1 MKMNRLN
8 KVMMVMTLV
17 AISLMSA
24 QAQEYKLAVSNPSGK
39 TLHVKEV
46 NNVRVEAYDGNE
58 IQIETSNKGGRP
70 ERAEGLKPL
79 SARGE
84 DNTGIG
90 LNVTSEGSSVTIF
103 QAARREDGMFKI
115 KVPKGMKVQIE
126 HAGQYEG
133 EKIEVYG
140 VSSELEISGRYNDVY
155 MEEVTGPAL
164 VNTVYGTIVAKFS
177 SLSQVGPTSLVSVYD
192 DVDVTLPANTKAN
205 IVVKTP
211 YGEAYSDMDIEFSKN
226 GDMKKISSTIQ
237 GTLNGGGVDLEIKA
251 SYDNVYLRKK

>member
-1 MKMNRLN
+1 MNRLN
-8 KVMMVMTLV
+8 RAMMVVTV
-17 AISLMSA
+17 AAIGLMSA
-24 QAQEYKLAVSNPSGK
+24 NAQNYKMAVSSPAGK

-46 NNVRVEAYDGNE
+46 NSVRVEAYDGNE

-90 LNVTSEGSSVTIF
+90 LNVTSEGNSVTVF
-103 QAARREDGMFKI
+103 QAAKREDGLYII
-115 KVPKGMKVQIE
+115 KVPKEMKVQIE
-126 HAGQYEG
+126 HTGQYEG
-133 EKIEVYG
+133 ERIEVVG
-140 VSSELEISGRYNDVY
+140 VSTELEISARFNHVM
-155 MEEVTGPAL
+155 MEDVTGPAL
-164 VNTVYGTIVAKFS
+164 VNTVYGDLEAKFS
-177 SLSQVGPTSLVSVYD
+177 SLSQTGPTSLVSVYG

-205 IVVKTP
+205 IVLKTP
-211 YGEAYSDMDIEFSKN
+211 YGEAYSDLNIEFPKSD
-226 GDMKKISSTIQ
+226 DMRKISSTIQ

>member
-1 MKMNRLN
+1 MQWLSSISDIFFKFSIFAVRL
-8 KVMMVMTLV
+8 
-17 AISLMSA
+17 ACG
-24 QAQEYKLAVSNPSGK
+24 PS
-39 TLHVKEV
+39 
-46 NNVRVEAYDGNE
+46 
-58 IQIETSNKGGRP
+58 S
-70 ERAEGLKPL
+70 
-79 SARGE
+79 
-84 DNTGIG
+84 
-90 LNVTSEGSSVTIF
+90 
-103 QAARREDGMFKI
+103 
-115 KVPKGMKVQIE
+115 
-126 HAGQYEG
+126 
-133 EKIEVYG
+133 
-140 VSSELEISGRYNDVY
+140 SSELEISGRYNDVY

>member
-1 MKMNRLN
+1 
-8 KVMMVMTLV
+8 MVVTLV
-17 AISLMSA
+17 VIGLMSA
-24 QAQEYKLAVSNPSGK
+24 NAQDYKMAVSSPAGK

-46 NNVRVEAYDGNE
+46 NNVRVEAYDGTE

-90 LNVTSEGSSVTIF
+90 LNVTSEGDNVTIF
-103 QAARREDGMFKI
+103 QAARREDGLFKI

-126 HAGQYEG
+126 HTGQYEG
-133 EKIEVYG
+133 ERIVVVG
-140 VSSELEISGRYNDVY
+140 VSSELEISARYNDVV
-155 MEEVTGPAL
+155 MENVTGPAL
-164 VNTVYGTIVAKFS
+164 VNTVYGDLDATFS
-177 SLSQVGPTSLVSVYD
+177 ALSQTGPTSLVSVYG

-211 YGEAYSDMDIEFSKN
+211 YGEAYSDMNIEFPKSD
-226 GDMKKISSTIQ
+226 DMRKISSTIQ
-237 GTLNGGGVDLEIKA
+237 GTLNGGGVELEIKA
-251 SYDNVYLRKK
+251 AYDNVYLRKK